1 MTNIA
6 FQSCADPHFLKMVST
21 LSVQDGT
28 FPYSGLILQ
37 AIDGSDNFTSTV
49 VSQDTLRVA
58 IYNIQLN
65 PDL

>member
-21 LSVQDGT
+21 LSIQDRNS
-28 FPYSGLILQ
+28 PYSGLILQ

-49 VSQDTLRVA
+49 VSQNTLRVT
-58 IYNIQLN
+58 IYNIQPN
-65 PDL
+65 ADL